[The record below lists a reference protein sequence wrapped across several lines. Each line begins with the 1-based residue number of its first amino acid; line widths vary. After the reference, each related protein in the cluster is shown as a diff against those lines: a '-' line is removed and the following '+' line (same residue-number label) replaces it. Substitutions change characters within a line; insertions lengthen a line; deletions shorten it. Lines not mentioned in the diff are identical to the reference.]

1 MHTDRRSF
9 MTTALAGGVAAA
21 ALPFG
26 AKAQFLNAPRH
37 GLPGKLEER
46 YAKLDEVLKQPVFLR
61 HLFPDPVIIESVELL
76 KNKKEYLCRVR
87 SKDGHE
93 GISISNA
100 EQMASLYP
108 IFVKR
113 IAPYFIGKDARDI
126 EELIPAATVYQ
137 SNYKATGL
145 AIWVPI
151 ATIEF
156 AILDMFG
163 KMSNRSIGQLISD
176 KIYNKS
182 ISVYQANGER
192 DNSAE
197 EVIEHLKRD
206 VDISHAKAI
215 KFKLGG
221 RMSHTEYPV
230 GRSEKLIPL
239 VRKTFGDDMIIS
251 ADANGSYTAAQA
263 IPIGK
268 LMQEYKYAFYEEP
281 VPFDWYEETKQ
292 VADALEIPIAGGEQE
307 PSTHNFRW
315 LVANGGLSIVQPDMF
330 YFGGMVR
337 CVQVARMAHAFGKQC
352 IPHISS
358 TGLGYVYMMHFVSS
372 IPNSGPYH
380 EFKEFNNELPYHC
393 ATSSLR
399 SDDNGVIQVPSG
411 PGFGVEID
419 PDFLAKA
426 VVVTA

>member
-1 MHTDRRSF
+1 MQSNRRSF
-9 MTTALAGGVAAA
+9 ITAALAGSTVAA
-21 ALPFG
+21 ALPFQ
-26 AKAQFLNAPRH
+26 ARAQFLNAPRH
-37 GLPGKLEER
+37 GLPGTLQER
-46 YAKLDEVLKQPVFLR
+46 FAKLDAILKVPVFKR
-61 HLFPDPVIIESVELL
+61 DLFPDPVVIQSVELL
-76 KNKKEYLCRVR
+76 RNKKEYLCRIR
-87 SKDGHE
+87 STDGHE
-93 GISISNA
+93 GISVSNA
-100 EQMASLYP
+100 QQMAALYP
-108 IFVKR
+108 MFVKR
-113 IAPYFIGKDARDI
+113 IAPYFIGKDAREI
-126 EELIPAATVYQ
+126 EQLIPAATVYD
-137 SNYKATGL
+137 SNYKAQGL

-163 KMSNRSIGQLISD
+163 KMSNRSIGLLISD
-176 KIYNKS
+176 KIHNPS

-192 DNSAE
+192 DISAE
-197 EVIEHLKRD
+197 ETIEHLKRD
-206 VDISHAKAI
+206 VAISNAKAI

-221 RMSHTEYPV
+221 RMSHVETPP

-239 VRKTFGDDMIIS
+239 VRKTFGDQMIIS
-251 ADANGSYTAAQA
+251 ADSNGSYTAAQA

-315 LVANGGLSIVQPDMF
+315 LIANGALSIVQPDMF

-337 CVQVARMAHAFGKQC
+337 CVQIARMANAFGKQC

-372 IPNSGPYH
+372 IPNSGPFH
-380 EFKEFNNELPYHC
+380 EFKEFNSELPYHC
-393 ATSSLR
+393 PTSSLR
-399 SDDNGVIQVPSG
+399 SDSNGVIQVPSG
-411 PGFGVEID
+411 PGFGVDID
-419 PDFLAKA
+419 PYFLKKA

>member
-1 MHTDRRSF
+1 MDRRRF
-9 MTTALAGGVAAA
+9 LATALTGTAAA
-21 ALPFG
+21 ATPALG
-26 AKAQFLNAPRH
+26 QFLNAPRH
-37 GLPGKLEER
+37 GLPGTLKER
-46 YAKLDEVLKQPVFLR
+46 YAKCDAILQQPVFKR
-61 HLFPDPVIIESVELL
+61 SLFKDPVIIQSIELL
-76 KNKKEYLCRVR
+76 TRDNQYICRVR

-93 GISISNA
+93 GISVSNS
-100 EQMASLYP
+100 EQMSVLYP
-108 IFVKR
+108 IFTKR
-113 IAPYFIGKDARDI
+113 IAPFFLNKDARDI
-126 EELIPAATVYQ
+126 EQLIPASTVHAN
-137 SNYKATGL
+137 NYKAQGL

-163 KMSNRSIGQLISD
+163 KMANRSIGLLISD
-176 KIYNKS
+176 KIYNPA

-192 DNSAE
+192 DISAE
-197 EVIEHLKRD
+197 ETIEHIKRD
-206 VDISHAKAI
+206 VAISHAKAI

-221 RMSHTEYPV
+221 RMSHPETPA
-230 GRSEKLIPL
+230 GRSQKLIPL
-239 VRKTFGDDMIIS
+239 VRETFGPDMIIS
-251 ADANGSYTAAQA
+251 ADSNGSYTVAEA

-292 VADALEIPIAGGEQE
+292 VSDALEIPIAGGEQE

-315 LVANGGLSIVQPDMF
+315 LIANGGLSIVQQDMF

-337 CVQVARMAHAFGKQC
+337 CMQVARMAAAFGKQC

-380 EFKEFNNELPYHC
+380 EFKEFNNVLPYHC

-399 SDDNGVIQVPSG
+399 SDNNGVIKVPTG
-411 PGFGVEID
+411 PGFGVDID
-419 PDFLAKA
+419 PDFLARCT
-426 VVVTA
+426 VVS

>member
-1 MHTDRRSF
+1 MRTDRRHF
-9 MTTALAGGVAAA
+9 MTAALAGTAAA
-21 ALPFG
+21 TLPFQ
-26 AKAQFLNAPRH
+26 ARAQFLNAPRH
-37 GLPGKLEER
+37 GLPGALEER
-46 YAKLDEVLKQPVFLR
+46 YAKLDEILKEPVFKR
-61 HLFPDPVIIESVELL
+61 ELFRDPVIIESIELL
-76 KNKKEYLCRVR
+76 KNKKEFLCRVR
-87 SKDGHE
+87 STDGHE
-93 GISISNA
+93 GISVSNA

-108 IFVKR
+108 IFVRR
-113 IAPYFIGKDARDI
+113 IAPFFIGKDARDI
-126 EELIPAATVYQ
+126 EKLIPAATVYE
-137 SNYKATGL
+137 SNYKAQGL

-151 ATIEF
+151 ATLEF

-163 KMSNRSIGQLISD
+163 KMANRPIGLLISD
-176 KIYNKS
+176 KIHNKS

-192 DNSAE
+192 DITAE
-197 EVIEHLKRD
+197 LTIEHLKRD
-206 VDISHAKAI
+206 VAISNAKAI
-215 KFKLGG
+215 KFKVGG
-221 RMSHTEYPV
+221 RMSHVETPT
-230 GRSEKLIPL
+230 GRSEQLIPL
-239 VRKTFGDDMIIS
+239 VRKTFGDEMIIS
-251 ADANGSYTAAQA
+251 ADSNGSYTAAQA

-281 VPFDWYEETKQ
+281 TPFDWYEETRQ

-399 SDDNGVIQVPSG
+399 SDSNGVIQVPSG
-411 PGFGVEID
+411 PGFGVDID
-419 PDFLAKA
+419 PDFIKQAT
-426 VVVTA
+426 VVKG

>member
-1 MHTDRRSF
+1 MSASRRQFITNVLSSG
-9 MTTALAGGVAAA
+9 AVAAA
-21 ALPFG
+21 MPAAAG
-26 AKAQFLNAPRH
+26 AQFLNAPRH
-37 GLPGKLEER
+37 GLAGTLKER
-46 YAKLDEVLKQPVFLR
+46 YAKLDAILQQPVFR
-61 HLFPDPVIIESVELL
+61 RELFPDPVIIQSVELL

-93 GISISNA
+93 GISVSNA
-100 EQMASLYP
+100 QQMTVLYP
-108 IFVKR
+108 MFTKH
-113 IAPYFIGKDARDI
+113 IAPFFIGKDARDI
-126 EELIPAATVYQ
+126 ETLIPECTVYEN
-137 SNYKATGL
+137 NYKAQSL

-163 KMSNRSIGQLISD
+163 KMAKKPIGLLIGD

-182 ISVYQANGER
+182 IAVYQANGER
-192 DNSAE
+192 DISAE
-197 EVIEHLKRD
+197 LTIEHLKRD
-206 VDISHAKAI
+206 VAISKAKAI
-215 KFKLGG
+215 KFKVGG
-221 RMSHTEYPV
+221 RMSHTETPV

-239 VRKTFGDDMIIS
+239 VRKTFGDDMVIS
-251 ADANGSYTAAQA
+251 ADSNGSYTAAQA

-281 VPFDWYEETKQ
+281 VPFDWYEDNKV

-315 LVANGGLSIVQPDMF
+315 LIANGGLSIVQQDMF

-337 CVQVARMAHAFGKQC
+337 CMQVARMAHAFGKQC

-358 TGLGYVYMMHFVSS
+358 TGLGYVYMMHFVSA

-393 ATSSLR
+393 ETSTLR
-399 SDDNGVIQVPSG
+399 SDEHGVIQVPSG

-419 PDFLAKA
+419 PDFINKA
-426 VVVTA
+426 TVVKG